1 MRYGKSALVLALAFL
16 MGLAAQPASAQRR
29 RWARP
34 GPHPPKVQAPKR
46 NANPP
51 KADENKSGGVG
62 NEKTNPA
69 KPPGD
74 GRGLAGL
81 PPKWVERLQEM
92 SPQEQER
99 FMRNNAHFQSLPPER
114 QQQIRQNLQR
124 WNRLSPT
131 ERNAF
136 RDRERVWEQMTP
148 EQRQYVQNELLPKWQ
163 QMPQN
168 RRQLLVGRLH
178 TLQGMTPAEHQA
190 ALNDP
195 QFMQGLSPEEQSV
208 LRGLDTLRNP
218 VTP

>member
-16 MGLAAQPASAQRR
+16 MALAAQPVSAQRR

-34 GPHPPKVQAPKR
+34 GPHPPKVVAPKG
-46 NANPP
+46 NGKPT
-51 KADENKSGGVG
+51 ADKNKSGGAVNG
-62 NEKTNPA
+62 KTNPA
-69 KPPGD
+69 KPQGD

-81 PPKWVERLQEM
+81 PPKWVERLQDM

-99 FMRNNAHFQSLPPER
+99 FMSNNARFQGLPPER

-131 ERNAF
+131 ERNAI
-136 RDRERVWEQMTP
+136 RDRERIWEQMTP
-148 EQRQYVQNELLPKWQ
+148 EQRQYVKNELLPKWQ
-163 QMPQN
+163 QMPPD
-168 RRQLLVGRLH
+168 RRQLLMGRLH
-178 TLQGMTPAEHQA
+178 TLQGMAPPERQA